1 MLKIDR
7 KKVNYAPVAAVAQ
20 AMLGQEGTEVLLTF
34 LRSFRLSDNDVEH
47 IIYSV
52 RLHRQPYGLRSPV
65 PAHGES
71 PDKAAG
77 SRQTLPPRGTPR
89 VSYAMAAGRQ
99 RQMHSCFSMTSI
111 YIPFS
116 FNGVAY
122 ARLAP
127 AEQVTLM
134 EKMMAYKVAL
144 KDLAAKCPA
153 HGEPNAVITEN
164 FTRAEGGR
172 AGSSSLVSAA
182 EPNQTLAATVMIAC
196 QSVMDVRDTNTV
208 VMKDM
213 ILKASQ
219 LGLEF
224 TVESSGEG
232 WREGL

>member
-1 MLKIDR
+1 
-7 KKVNYAPVAAVAQ
+7 
-20 AMLGQEGTEVLLTF
+20 
-34 LRSFRLSDNDVEH
+34 
-47 IIYSV
+47 
-52 RLHRQPYGLRSPV
+52 
-65 PAHGES
+65 
-71 PDKAAG
+71 
-77 SRQTLPPRGTPR
+77 
-89 VSYAMAAGRQ
+89 
-99 RQMHSCFSMTSI
+99 MHSCFSMTSI

-127 AEQVTLM
+127 TEQVTLM